1 MCIAHYTDDIS
12 ITEGFASAETTQGL
26 SVRPWGILGAFRSP
40 KHLPNCSL
48 ISSEAAK
55 SPVGTPIARKHRRGF
70 SCAIAPLI
78 DCSRRSRQLIAGSA
92 LSVEALTAEHG
103 TVATGLEGHLGGL
116 AAVRAH
122 HVIHLTG
129 SGRTVAVLGATS
141 RAALRAA
148 RGLVH
153 EALLGEESLLGRGEH
168 EFLAAVAADKRFIF
182 VHGWETS
189 FKLSP
194 IPLP

>member
-1 MCIAHYTDDIS
+1 MFYKSRVQKAPSALRLLGNTD
-12 ITEGFASAETTQGL
+12 G
-26 SVRPWGILGAFRSP
+26 V
-40 KHLPNCSL
+40 
-48 ISSEAAK
+48 
-55 SPVGTPIARKHRRGF
+55 F

-116 AAVRAH
+116 AAVRSH
-122 HVIHLTG
+122 HDIHLSG
-129 SGRTVAVLGATS
+129 SGCTVAALGATS